1 MSSHYI
7 KLKEENIRESF
18 CDLGKIP
25 AGHTSVKHK
34 RKYIDRWYFE
44 ITNTLNFGRSHEENK

>member
-18 CDLGKIP
+18 CELGKIP
-25 AGHTSVKHK
+25 TGHTSIKLK
-34 RKYIDRWYFE
+34 RKYSDTLYFE
-44 ITNTLNFGRSHEENK
+44 ITNTPNFGRSH